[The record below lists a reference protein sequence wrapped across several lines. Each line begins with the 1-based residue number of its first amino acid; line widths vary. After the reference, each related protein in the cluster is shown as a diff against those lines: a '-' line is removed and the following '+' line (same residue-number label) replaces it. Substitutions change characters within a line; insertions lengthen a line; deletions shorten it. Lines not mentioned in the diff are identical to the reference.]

1 MLTAHQKSGTRDLRP
16 VGETQDQGLLGE
28 TRDPGPHKWDIGPGT
43 TKLSSG
49 TWDLGPEVG
58 S

>member
-1 MLTAHQKSGTRDLRP
+1 MLTAHQKSGTRDPRP

-49 TWDLGPEVG
+49 TWDLGPG
-58 S
+58 T